1 MASSRRALPVA
12 TLALRVLALLLLA
25 ASIIIIATAELQDSI
40 FEPQGIITFKD
51 LYAYQY
57 VLAVGV
63 IGCAYNL
70 VAALFVA
77 INVAGRRKMVGG
89 GEAGTVLLIC
99 ADVVSIINSK
109 KSHACA
115 VLVATGAAVGLGL
128 TVEVQRRLGVI
139 LDSGSKT
146 FFIRVDISCGALLL
160 ASLCLVFIV
169 MLSSFSLTK

>member
-99 ADVVSIINSK
+99 ADV
-109 KSHACA
+109 ACA

>member
-25 ASIIIIATAELQDSI
+25 ASIIIIATAELQDSV

-51 LYAYQY
+51 IYAYQY

-77 INVAGRRKMVGG
+77 INVAGRRKMIGG

-99 ADVVSIINSK
+99 ADAV
-109 KSHACA
+109 CA
-115 VLVATGAAVGLGL
+115 VLVATGGAAGLGI
-128 TVEVQRRLGVI
+128 TVEAQRQIGNF

-160 ASLCLVFIV
+160 ASLCIVFIV

>member
-99 ADVVSIINSK
+99 ADVV
-109 KSHACA
+109 CA
-115 VLVATGAAVGLGL
+115 VLVATGGAVGLGL
-128 TVEVQRRLGVI
+128 TVEVQRRLRVI
-139 LDSGSKT
+139 LDSVSKT

-160 ASLCLVFIV
+160 ASLCIVFIV

>member
-51 LYAYQY
+51 IYAYQY

-77 INVAGRRKMVGG
+77 INVAGGRKMIGG

-99 ADVVSIINSK
+99 ADVV
-109 KSHACA
+109 CA
-115 VLVATGAAVGLGL
+115 VLVATGGAAGLGI
-128 TVEVQRRLGVI
+128 TVEAQRQIGKS
-139 LDSGSKT
+139 LDSVSKT